1 MLAEIFLFRFYFCA
15 VVYYILRKLKWNPLS
30 FRKNSHNH
38 ALFLKTYPQIE
49 KNCENIRNLLS
60 F

>member
-1 MLAEIFLFRFYFCA
+1 MNKSIVIKY
-15 VVYYILRKLKWNPLS
+15 LS

-38 ALFLKTYPQIE
+38 VLFPKTYPQIQ

-60 F
+60 FYSKIKLSNKNLTKQK